1 VYCQAGRTALVS
13 LMEQVRGHAG
23 VQVLLYIGDCFKE
36 DPAAAFEQAN
46 ALRLRGV
53 RAILFHDATTGD
65 QKARTVL
72 EEIARRTGG
81 ACLDFYEAR
90 PGDLRDIL
98 EAVAV
103 LAYGGVKLLEQK
115 KGQLPGAHRLL
126 PFVA

>member
-1 VYCQAGRTALVS
+1 V
-13 LMEQVRGHAG
+13 
-23 VQVLLYIGDCFKE
+23 
-36 DPAAAFEQAN
+36 
-46 ALRLRGV
+46 
-53 RAILFHDATTGD
+53 
-65 QKARTVL
+65 
-72 EEIARRTGG
+72 
-81 ACLDFYEAR
+81 FYEAR